1 MKVEQTPDTKMKFS
15 LRVKQNLLLFVT
27 ALVMC
32 FVYEVRHDRTTP
44 WAEGIGAFF
53 ASWLLG
59 YLVLI
64 LVLLL
69 VGGISAAT
77 GGFFFGDQNQRTL
90 GGATHQI
97 IIYGCLTVLAVSLFL
112 FIFR

>member
-1 MKVEQTPDTKMKFS
+1 M
-15 LRVKQNLLLFVT
+15 
-27 ALVMC
+27 
-32 FVYEVRHDRTTP
+32 P

-59 YLVLI
+59 YLLLI

-69 VGGISAAT
+69 VGGIAAAA
-77 GGFFFGDQNQRTL
+77 GGFSFGDQNQRTL
-90 GGATHQI
+90 AGETHQI
-97 IIYGCLTVLAVSLFL
+97 SIYGYLTVLAVSLFL